1 MRRQCVQHGWIGR
14 PIIQMLAAH
23 LKLLKAADHG
33 SHARSVRHRGHRAFP
48 GFVIFCIICRSEE
61 FANGAVALY
70 ERSRSGMTRQDH
82 LGVLTDA
89 TAESDD
95 LRILARQRHVS
106 VAVPGD
112 PP

>member
-1 MRRQCVQHGWIGR
+1 
-14 PIIQMLAAH
+14 
-23 LKLLKAADHG
+23 
-33 SHARSVRHRGHRAFP
+33 
-48 GFVIFCIICRSEE
+48 
-61 FANGAVALY
+61 
-70 ERSRSGMTRQDH
+70 MTRQDY
-82 LGVLTDA
+82 LSVLSDA